1 MIPNEIYTLV
11 VLLVLSAF
19 FSGSETALASV
30 SLLKAKHLLEQKKRG
45 ANVLYKL
52 KEDTHRMLITI
63 LIGNN
68 VVNVGAAAIATK
80 LAIDLGF
87 SNAIGISTGA
97 MTLLLLIFGEI
108 SPKSIATQHSEFFA
122 LLVARPIWILSV
134 ILFPLMKLLDWFVQ
148 LLNRIMGIKKKETIV
163 TEDELKS
170 YVKSG
175 EEAGSIKEIEK
186 EMIHNIFKFD
196 EINVKEIMTP
206 RPDMACISVKSKV
219 KEILPTIKKTP
230 FSRFPIYEKTRD
242 HIKGILNVKDIYQ
255 YIGKKGFNELLV
267 SKIMRKPFF
276 IPRTV
281 KTDNLLRQFQKR
293 KEHMA
298 IVVDEHGIVSG
309 LVTIEDVLEE
319 IVGEIVDETEKVMP
333 NIKKLTKKSWLVMG
347 KTDVDEVNDKLKTKF
362 KGKGFETFGGF
373 VLHKEGKIPKEGD
386 IVELDKKFRA
396 VVQEVK
402 NRRIISVKLSKK

>member
-1 MIPNEIYTLV
+1 
-11 VLLVLSAF
+11 
-19 FSGSETALASV
+19 
-30 SLLKAKHLLEQKKRG
+30 
-45 ANVLYKL
+45 
-52 KEDTHRMLITI
+52 
-63 LIGNN
+63 
-68 VVNVGAAAIATK
+68 
-80 LAIDLGF
+80 
-87 SNAIGISTGA
+87 
-97 MTLLLLIFGEI
+97 
-108 SPKSIATQHSEFFA
+108 
-122 LLVARPIWILSV
+122 
-134 ILFPLMKLLDWFVQ
+134 MKILDWFVQ
-148 LLNRIMGIKKKETIV
+148 LLNKILGIKKKETIV

-170 YVKSG
+170 YVKAG

-206 RPDMACISVKSKV
+206 RPDMTCISVDKKV
-219 KEILPTIKKTP
+219 KEVLGLIKKTP

-276 IPRTV
+276 IPQTV
-281 KTDNLLRQFQKR
+281 KTDNILRQFQKR

-333 NIKKLTKKSWLVMG
+333 NIKKLSKKSWLIMG
-347 KTDVDEVNDKLKTKF
+347 KADVDEVNEKLKTQF

-373 VLHKEGKIPKEGD
+373 VLHKEGKIPQEGD
-386 IVELDKKFRA
+386 IVELDKKYKA
-396 VVQEVK
+396 IIKEIK
-402 NRRIISVKLSKK
+402 DRRIISIKLTKK